1 MKRLVILVL
10 PFAFYGTLVAVQPKE
25 IAEQLVSVPMNQI
38 PVENSRSAILNLSE
52 HYQPI
57 YQAYKKL
64 AEKKAR
70 QDFMASELQCLAD
83 NIYQEAA
90 FEPEE
95 GQLAVAIVTMNR
107 VHDPE
112 YPKTICG
119 VVYERHVNPHNH
131 KMTCQFSW
139 TCKHKNRIVHSKYL
153 EAREVA
159 RRAFLK
165 HVQVAELEGVT
176 LYHADYIKMPDWA
189 EKSQAVQQIGHHI
202 FYRETL

>member
-1 MKRLVILVL
+1 MRRLTILVV
-10 PFAFYGTLVAVQPKE
+10 PFAFYVTLVAIQPKKMIQKPTAQISSE
-25 IAEQLVSVPMNQI
+25 KNQ
-38 PVENSRSAILNLSE
+38 VAILNLSK

-57 YQAYKKL
+57 YRTYKKL
-64 AEKKAR
+64 SEKR
-70 QDFMASELQCLAD
+70 IHQEFIASELQCLAD
-83 NIYQEAA
+83 NVYQEAA

-119 VVYERHVNPHNH
+119 VVYERHLNPHNH

-139 TCKHKNRIVHSKYL
+139 TCKHRNQIVHSKYL

-159 RRAFLK
+159 RKAFLK

-176 LYHADYIKMPDWA
+176 LYHASYIDTPDWA
-189 EKSQAVQQIGHHI
+189 ARSQYVTKIGQHV
-202 FYRETL
+202 FYK